1 MIQSRPH
8 PDPDGPCGRMLATAS
23 HELAGLPDSLETL
36 LESLSEQDVE
46 EVRPQLQE
54 IMHTLLKATRTITDA
69 AGQLN
74 PSGEDGLQREIHQAE
89 RDLAGRLLDFR
100 QALGSGS
107 TDTIRTSMRRDL
119 LETTHRWTHL
129 LDAVFERI
137 EPQSGEDS

>member
-1 MIQSRPH
+1 M
-8 PDPDGPCGRMLATAS
+8 
-23 HELAGLPDSLETL
+23 
-36 LESLSEQDVE
+36 E